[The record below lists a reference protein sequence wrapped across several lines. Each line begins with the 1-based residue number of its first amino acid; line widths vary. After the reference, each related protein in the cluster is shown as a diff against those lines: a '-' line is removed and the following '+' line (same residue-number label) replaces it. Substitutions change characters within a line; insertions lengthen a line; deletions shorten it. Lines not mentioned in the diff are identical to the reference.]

1 MNSVHNPTKVCS
13 RCGIV
18 HGRSLL
24 YEIGEDVSV
33 VCVFCGTEDIR
44 LGQVLVESSSPSSI
58 AGTMPKMAVQT
69 RNAMVCGGCGHV
81 SVAKTDEERARGV
94 VFQVVGFPEV
104 QKEN

>member
-1 MNSVHNPTKVCS
+1 MDSVHNPTKVCS

-18 HGRSLL
+18 HDPSLL

-33 VCVFCGTEDIR
+33 VCVFCGTEDVR

-94 VFQVVGFPEV
+94 VFQVVGFPDV

>member
-1 MNSVHNPTKVCS
+1 MGSVHNPTKTCS

-18 HGRSLL
+18 HEPSLL

-33 VCVFCGTEDIR
+33 VCVFCGTDDVK
-44 LGQVLVESSSPSSI
+44 LGPVLVESSSPSSI

-81 SVAKTDEERARGV
+81 SVAKTEDERARGV
-94 VFQVVGFPEV
+94 TFEVVGYMDT

>member
-1 MNSVHNPTKVCS
+1 MDSVHNPTKVCS

-18 HGRSLL
+18 HDRSLL
-24 YEIGEDVSV
+24 YEIGEGVSV
-33 VCVFCGTEDIR
+33 VCVFCGTEDVR
-44 LGQVLVESSSPSSI
+44 LGQVLVESSSLTSI

-94 VFQVVGFPEV
+94 VFKVVGFPDV

>member
-1 MNSVHNPTKVCS
+1 MDSVHNPTKVCS

-18 HGRSLL
+18 HDPSLL

-33 VCVFCGTEDIR
+33 VCVFCGTYGVR
-44 LGQVLVESSSPSSI
+44 LGRVLVESSFPSSI

-81 SVAKTDEERARGV
+81 SVAKTDEERTRGI
-94 VFQVVGFPEV
+94 VFKVVGFPDV
-104 QKEN
+104 